1 LFIGG
6 NLPSLFAWHVM
17 NNHSGAFLA
26 STLDLLLDAVC
37 MVDGQGRFVF
47 VSAACERIFGYRPE
61 EMVGRRML
69 DFVAPADV
77 ERTRA
82 TARAVMAGQ
91 AQAHFEN
98 RYVHKDGHLVDI
110 MWSARWSEADQLR
123 IGVAR
128 DISARKQAEA
138 LQAAIYRISEAAH
151 TARDLPALFLQIHQ
165 IIGQLLPAPDFCVAL
180 YDAQGDRLEFP
191 YHVDS
196 RADSANPPSPPSAI
210 CRELVSS
217 GQPFLRVAEAGH
229 SWLGVPLVAEAGVI
243 GALVLRSPCGQVRY
257 SESHRELLRFVS
269 TQVATA
275 IERKRLYERLQRMA
289 RHDELTGLLNR
300 AFLHDRIESA
310 LARARRSGG
319 RFSLVFLDLDKFKQ
333 INDSYGHS
341 VGDRL
346 LQEVARRLQQCVRE
360 ADSVARIGGDEF
372 VLLLED
378 VEHLASVERVTA
390 KLRQELGRGLCID
403 GHPLRIIPSIG
414 LAHYP
419 EDGDRLETLLKH
431 ADAAMYRE
439 KRAGQAFELGE

>member
-1 LFIGG
+1 
-6 NLPSLFAWHVM
+6 M
-17 NNHSGAFLA
+17 NNHSPTFPADA
-26 STLDLLLDAVC
+26 LDLLLDAVC
-37 MVDGQGRFVF
+37 MVDGRGRFVF

-61 EMVGRRML
+61 EMIGRRML

-77 ERTRA
+77 ERTLA
-82 TARAVMAGQ
+82 TAKAVMAGQ

-98 RYVHKDGHLVDI
+98 RYVHKDGRLVDI

-138 LQAAIYRISEAAH
+138 LQAAIYRVSEAAH
-151 TARDLPALFLQIHQ
+151 TARDLPALFCQIHQ
-165 IIGQLLPAPDFCVAL
+165 IVDQLLPATEFCVAL
-180 YDAQGDRLEFP
+180 YDPHGDRLEFP

-196 RADSANPPSPPSAI
+196 RASPAAALSPPVEL
-210 CRELVSS
+210 CRELLST
-217 GQPFLRVAEAGH
+217 GQPVLLATEAGQ
-229 SWLGVPLVAEAGVI
+229 SWLGAPLLAEAGVI
-243 GALVLRSPCGQVRY
+243 GALVLRSPCGQARY
-257 SESHRELLRFVS
+257 SESSRELLRFVS

-333 INDSYGHS
+333 VNDNYGHT

-346 LQEVARRLQQCVRE
+346 LQEVARRLLQCVRE
-360 ADSVARIGGDEF
+360 TDSVARIGGDEF